1 MWDADKE
8 NTQACKKLCGEHTSA
23 LGRGG
28 GVHSFTVRR
37 AQAHPNNF
45 V

>member
-8 NTQACKKLCGEHTSA
+8 NTQACKKLYGEHTNA
-23 LGRGG
+23 LGRGDR
-28 GVHSFTVRR
+28 VHFFTVRR
-37 AQAHPNNF
+37 ALAHPNNF